1 MGIRVKVKVVKNK
14 VAAPFKVIELD
25 ILFGEG
31 IDKMGSLLDAA
42 LDLGVVQRKGSWY
55 SYQDTN
61 FAQGRLNAG
70 VYLKENGGVTKKME
84 AEIREVMLTSKMPAS
99 KVDSDDDE
107 SILFDDEL
115 DSTIALEGSSILE

>member
-1 MGIRVKVKVVKNK
+1 MKIKVVKNK
-14 VAAPFKVIELD
+14 VAAPFKVVELD

-61 FAQGRLNAG
+61 FAQGRLNAS
-70 VYLKENGGVTKKME
+70 VYLKENKDVAKNME
-84 AEIREVMLTSKMPAS
+84 AELREVMLTAKIPSTS
-99 KVDSDDDE
+99 SSVDTNDE
-107 SILFDDEL
+107 SILFDDEMDPL
-115 DSTIALEGSSILE
+115 MVAGSSILE